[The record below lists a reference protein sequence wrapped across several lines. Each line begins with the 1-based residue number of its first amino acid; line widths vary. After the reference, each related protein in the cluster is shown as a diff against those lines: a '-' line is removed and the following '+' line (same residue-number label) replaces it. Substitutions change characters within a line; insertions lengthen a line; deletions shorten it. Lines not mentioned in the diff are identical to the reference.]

1 MAIKKSE
8 IYGTIEAACDEL
20 RGGMEPSIY
29 KDYILTLLFVKYV
42 SDKYSG
48 DPNADI
54 VIPQGGS
61 FADISAAK
69 EKNNAGELVNI
80 VISKL
85 AEANGLKGV
94 IDKVDFNSTDLG
106 DGKTAVDKVSNLIR
120 IFEKSE
126 LDFANNR
133 AAGDDILGDAYEYL
147 MHKFAKDAGKSK
159 GQFYTPAEVSRIM
172 AQLIEIDKVTSNN
185 VTLYDPACGSGSLLI
200 RAANEAP
207 KRKDGTSI
215 ATIYGQE
222 LGSASLAKMNLVI
235 HNHASGEIV
244 GMKSTMSSPAYKDK
258 HNSEL
263 LQTFDYVVVNPP
275 FSDKS
280 WMSGLDKQYGRFDG
294 YSMPPE
300 KNGDYA
306 WLLHVIKSMK
316 PETGKAAV
324 ILPHGVLFRGNTEA
338 EIRKKIIDKGYIK
351 GIIGLP
357 ANLFF
362 GTGIPAC
369 ILVLDKEGAE
379 EREGIF
385 MIDASKGYIKDGN
398 KNRLREQDIHK
409 IVHVFNGRLK
419 EDKYSRF
426 VPNDEIKKKNGYNL
440 NISRYIDNST
450 PEDLQDIDGHL
461 NGGIPE
467 SDIDSLQEYWD
478 VYPSIKQELFGVLRP
493 GYLKANV
500 DKLGLTSHI
509 MNHVEFKK
517 HAKIVEDA
525 FENWKEK
532 VRPILYG
539 IKIDN
544 NAKDIV
550 KTISEYILTYFDNV
564 PLLHKYDVYQVV
576 MEYISEA
583 MQDDIYAI
591 CFEGFEAGSEL
602 DIEYATKK
610 KGKEVI
616 VTDKIKSFEG
626 KLIPK
631 NVLISVFFPELYKK
645 VQKLTAEAD
654 VATSAKE
661 ELIEEYTAED
671 GLLLDFVVED
681 KFKADKAKKKLKE
694 LSKEKNLDE
703 EDKELLDILIQL
715 EQLQVTEKNAKDELK
730 KCSTE
735 LEQKVYEKYLALTPD
750 EVKKLLI
757 EDKWFTSIA
766 KGIEDL
772 HNSVSHTLSN
782 RLVELVDRYEN
793 TLEEDEVAVLEYE
806 NKVEGYLKRM
816 GFTWQKKTEKKLV

>member
-94 IDKVDFNSTDLG
+94 IDKVDFNSADLG

-172 AQLIEIDKVTSNN
+172 AQLIEIDRVTSNN

-263 LQTFDYVVVNPP
+263 LQTFDFVVVNPP
-275 FSDKS
+275 FSDKA
-280 WMSGLDKQYGRFDG
+280 WMNGMDNQYGRFDG
-294 YSMPPE
+294 YVLPPK

-324 ILPHGVLFRGNTEA
+324 ILPHGVLFRGNAEA
-338 EIRKKIIDKGYIK
+338 DIREKIIKKGYIK

-369 ILVLDKEGAE
+369 ILILDKSEAE
-379 EREGIF
+379 SRSGVF
-385 MIDASKGYIKDGN
+385 MIDASKGFVKDGN

-409 IVHVFNGRLK
+409 IVNVFMN
-419 EDKYSRF
+419 EIEIPKYSRF
-426 VPNDEIKKKNGYNL
+426 VPIKEIEINNEFNL
-440 NISRYIDNST
+440 NIPRYIDSSDA
-450 PEDLQDIDGHL
+450 EDLQNIDGHL
-461 NGGIPE
+461 NGGIP
-467 SDIDSLQEYWD
+467 SCDLDALGEYWK
-478 VYPSIKQELFGVLRP
+478 VYPTIRNELFSLYRP
-493 GYLKANV
+493 GFFKSQI
-500 DKLGLTSHI
+500 DKREISNHI
-509 MNHVEFKK
+509 MKHPEFIR
-517 HAKIVEDA
+517 HAQMISDA
-525 FENWKEK
+525 FEEWKET
-532 VRPILYG
+532 VRPVLYNLSVR
-539 IKIDN
+539 D
-544 NAKDIV
+544 NAKEIIGM
-550 KTISEYILTYFDNV
+550 ISELILKKFDEV
-564 PLLHKYDVYQVV
+564 PLMQKYDVYQVL
-576 MEYISEA
+576 MEYVNET
-583 MQDDIYAI
+583 MLDDIYAI
-591 CFEGFEAGSEL
+591 CFEGYKTTT
-602 DIEYATKK
+602 DIEVEYVTKK
-610 KGKEVI
+610 KKKETI
-616 VTDKIKSFEG
+616 VTDVIKSIEG
-626 KLIPK
+626 RIIPK
-631 NVLISVFFPELYKK
+631 DIIVEVYFPDLAEKINQASIELNIATTDK
-645 VQKLTAEAD
+645 EA
-654 VATSAKE
+654 
-661 ELIEEYTAED
+661 LIEEHSGED
-671 GLLLDFVVED
+671 GLLSDFIED
-681 KFKADKAKKKLKE
+681 EKFKTDSATKRRKELLKE
-694 LSKEKNLDE
+694 KDLDE
-703 EDKELLDILIQL
+703 EDQELLDILINLDDLQAKEKSIKDTLKQL
-715 EQLQVTEKNAKDELK
+715 TDELN
-730 KCSTE
+730 
-735 LEQKVYEKYLALTPD
+735 LKVYEKYTSIGVD
-750 EVKKLLI
+750 EAKKVLV
-757 EDKWFTSIA
+757 ENKWFSSIG
-766 KGIEDL
+766 KGVEEL
-772 HNSVSHTLSN
+772 HKSVSHRLSSRILELIERYEYTLS
-782 RLVELVDRYEN
+782 ECEKE
-793 TLEEDEVAVLEYE
+793 TTEYE
-806 NKVEGYLKRM
+806 SRVAEHLKRM
-816 GFTWQKKTEKKLV
+816 GYTW